1 MSQIKQILRLTSQ
14 GKSIKFITRAL
25 SVSRNT
31 VRKYLALQRA
41 SGLSVDELLQMEAH
55 RLQQTLLPGQGRSES
70 DRYEELVSNYDYYCK
85 ELQRKGVTRWLLW
98 SEYRQRRSDGYCY
111 SQFCKHLQD
120 LDGSKRLT
128 MGNLPHPP
136 GEHLYTDFA
145 GWHAEYTDPHTGQIH
160 RGPILVMTLGY
171 SKYSY
176 IEVLPTQK
184 GEDLMDGLQRGLRFF
199 CGAARMIVPD
209 NMKTAVIQS
218 DRYEPRLNRLFE
230 DLANHYHMAVLPAR
244 PGKPKDKPQAES
256 AVRDAYRHVFA
267 PLRNRTFCSLQELNQ
282 AVREQLERW
291 HDRPFQ
297 GREESR
303 RQLFEQTERD
313 ALQPLADKPFHIK
326 KYLTLK
332 ARNNCHIELREDRH
346 SYSLPYAYV
355 GQKVQVIYT
364 THRVQIFHKTELIAT
379 HVRNRT
385 RNGYTTNLDHLPEN
399 QRAWLQREAGWY
411 RKRGHQI
418 SAEVGQL
425 MEQIL
430 QARSWLEQSYRS
442 CDGILHLHRRVGT
455 PILTQAAR
463 IALQM
468 NCCSYSFVKRL
479 IENGMANHPN
489 TSHSASASR
498 LPDHDNIR
506 GKEYYQP
513 TFKP

>member
-1 MSQIKQILRLTSQ
+1 M
-14 GKSIKFITRAL
+14 
-25 SVSRNT
+25 
-31 VRKYLALQRA
+31 
-41 SGLSVDELLQMEAH
+41 
-55 RLQQTLLPGQGRSES
+55 
-70 DRYEELVSNYDYYCK
+70 
-85 ELQRKGVTRWLLW
+85 
-98 SEYRQRRSDGYCY
+98 
-111 SQFCKHLQD
+111 
-120 LDGSKRLT
+120 
-128 MGNLPHPP
+128 
-136 GEHLYTDFA
+136 
-145 GWHAEYTDPHTGQIH
+145 
-160 RGPILVMTLGY
+160 
-171 SKYSY
+171 
-176 IEVLPTQK
+176 
-184 GEDLMDGLQRGLRFF
+184 
-199 CGAARMIVPD
+199 
-209 NMKTAVIQS
+209 
-218 DRYEPRLNRLFE
+218 
-230 DLANHYHMAVLPAR
+230 
-244 PGKPKDKPQAES
+244 
-256 AVRDAYRHVFA
+256 
-267 PLRNRTFCSLQELNQ
+267 
-282 AVREQLERW
+282 
-291 HDRPFQ
+291 
-297 GREESR
+297 
-303 RQLFEQTERD
+303 
-313 ALQPLADKPFHIK
+313 
-326 KYLTLK
+326 
-332 ARNNCHIELREDRH
+332 
-346 SYSLPYAYV
+346 
-355 GQKVQVIYT
+355 IYT